1 MIGSLT
7 VMPRQEDA
15 SSSPDAEYF
24 FRTQSLLNR
33 SCNNHLVQQL
43 V

>member
-1 MIGSLT
+1 MIGTLK

-15 SSSPDAEYF
+15 TSNPDAEYF
-24 FRTQSLLNR
+24 FATQSLLKCT
-33 SCNNHLVQQL
+33 CNNHLVQQL